1 MNQDD
6 QARADIRALIEG
18 SAASNSVVPIWHAV
32 TGLFASWAG
41 RGGTQDHQ
49 TEPLRDQ
56 NGADKMNDPRWLR
69 QVGRTFMGK
78 EFLGGTWGDPFDS
91 DERQSIDTLIESPEF
106 PGKFSAALSRVT
118 LGLAR
123 MGLEPTAWG
132 DVNKML
138 TPGILS
144 LLSLLPLAMAESRAE
159 IRRIHDWLDGLDLST
174 PSARRRAA
182 DVYDDG
188 WRHMVTRNEDLGQ
201 FITPGPV
208 AECMLAL
215 ADLKPGESV
224 YDPCCGYGELLVG
237 AARRVNVAPNPPSPD
252 SRSGPAPVT
261 GAEIDLFAHLVT
273 LCRLFLSS
281 VKPAGLEWGDALAK
295 PLPGDGSEGGFDCIV
310 AAPPWGTASNDW
322 SSRMF
327 PFPRDHVER
336 HFPFPSDHV
345 AELFLQHVMAN
356 LRPGGRAVV
365 ALPQRP
371 LFHADS
377 LPLRKALLSEYR
389 VQAVVAL
396 PAGAFEPC
404 TGTSMNL
411 VMFTRDEPR
420 DAVRFVTVSPMA
432 WETAPEDATAI
443 TESISDRQLPAGS
456 VSTGIESWFV
466 PVNELADREYELIAK
481 KSGNS
486 MLDNEIKRL
495 RTDRHFLQVKRLSE
509 IATVLDGNQYDPDD
523 DNGAGIHPLLRAADV
538 TDARIRKPSHYLPA
552 HMFDSA
558 ERFIR
563 RGDLLVPMADT
574 IGNIALVEDNGWNE
588 VMVDETIALVRP
600 YAGIIRPG
608 FLAALLRSPVYWFWL
623 SGKAAG
629 STIRSLSSSV
639 LDTLR
644 VPVPPLP
651 VQDDLLAEL
660 GERRAD
666 ALAVLHRLLSEAK
679 RNPVADWLETRLP
692 ARLAAAG
699 AADGLDAGA
708 LSELASGIL
717 AIGDTD
723 YQSCGAWL
731 RAARKAAATL
741 KGYDAVPSTSGRL
754 VILEHSLVRFHEAL
768 HAIGRSEEELFDRLR
783 SCTRG
788 MMGLAEREAGALQ
801 RAAKVDL
808 DVTPTEV
815 EAGVPC
821 EVLLRVTNDSVP
833 LRDLQVT
840 ARQPDGTV
848 ATDVAAYLAE
858 GATHEIPVAVR
869 ARDSAESHRID
880 VACRARRL
888 DAAPHEDEAVVHVL
902 VTSSRRSD
910 DPGDLGRSPYIV
922 GNPVDR
928 ADMFFGRADIM
939 DRIRRHLGGGDHA
952 NVILLEGNRRT
963 GKTSILRQLGKT
975 EALPGWIPVYCSLQ
989 ALGSMAA
996 TDVFKRLALRTGEAL
1011 WDAGIETWIPDL
1023 ERTESA
1029 KPFKIV
1035 FRSALRRAF
1044 AGGDPF
1050 ETLEIYLE
1058 AAIRAAKP
1066 RRILLMIDEFDK
1078 LREGIDRGLTGVQVP
1093 EHLRH
1098 LLQHQAGL
1106 DAILTGSRRLKKL
1119 REEYWSA
1126 LFGLGY
1132 RIDVS
1137 ALPEDHARQLV
1148 TEPVDGRLRYLPQAR
1163 DRLVN
1168 LCAGHPFLIQSLC
1181 SRVFDQAVDGGE
1193 RTITLD
1199 VLDRAVVEMVHDNE
1213 HFRTLWDYAGAER
1226 RRLILA
1232 LCHRLADHPDAVNI
1246 PLLLQRFEEYGVRVR
1261 RDQEMAD
1268 DIAELREL
1276 ELIDLD
1282 SSYRG
1287 GTYRLSIPLMARWL
1301 EMNVDF
1307 DELVVRTRTKEE
1319 QR

>member
-1 MNQDD
+1 MDD
-6 QARADIRALIEG
+6 PAKVHRDRDGDAKGRRVIPRFTGGPAPRRGGGRLPQRELGLWALLLIGRWYGCEQARLNGKVPEVLVGSDVTDDAKDAVYDLAPDSFREEVWDLWEVFLNDRQRATDQSPDAAAWGGFLDWLGTLNLVDPADRHHAAHALDG
-18 SAASNSVVPIWHAV
+18 YVRQ
-32 TGLFASWAG
+32 TAG
-41 RGGTQDHQ
+41 RDRDAGMFVTP
-49 TEPLRDQ
+49 EP
-56 NGADKMNDPRWLR
+56 
-69 QVGRTFMGK
+69 V
-78 EFLGGTWGDPFDS
+78 
-91 DERQSIDTLIESPEF
+91 
-106 PGKFSAALSRVT
+106 
-118 LGLAR
+118 
-123 MGLEPTAWG
+123 
-132 DVNKML
+132 VNLM
-138 TPGILS
+138 
-144 LLSLLPLAMAESRAE
+144 
-159 IRRIHDWLDGLDLST
+159 LDL
-174 PSARRRAA
+174 AA
-182 DVYDDG
+182 
-188 WRHMVTRNEDLGQ
+188 
-201 FITPGPV
+201 P
-208 AECMLAL
+208 A
-215 ADLKPGESV
+215 PGERV
-224 YDPCCGYGELLVG
+224 YDPCFGYGGLLVG
-237 AARRVNVAPNPPSPD
+237 AARRMQAANGAASASQRAPLAAITGFEWRHLAYPVGVC
-252 SRSGPAPVT
+252 RVVLSGAVS
-261 GAEIDLFAHLVT
+261 H
-273 LCRLFLSS
+273 RLEY
-281 VKPAGLEWGDALAK
+281 ADALKK
-295 PLPGDGSEGGFDCIV
+295 PVPDGSEAGFDCILAV
-310 AAPPWGTASNDW
+310 PPVESWQAADFEDEVDS
-322 SSRMF
+322 
-327 PFPRDHVER
+327 PF
-336 HFPFPSDHV
+336 
-345 AELFLQHVMAN
+345 LTHVMGQ

-377 LPLRKALLSEYR
+377 LPVRKALLSEYR

-420 DAVRFVTVSPMA
+420 DTVRFVTVSPMA
-432 WETAPEDATAI
+432 WEAAPEAATAI
-443 TESISDRQLPAGS
+443 TEYISDRTAPAGS
-456 VSTGIESWFV
+456 VSTGVGSWSV

-481 KSGNS
+481 KSGNA

-495 RTDRHFLQVKRLSE
+495 RTDHHFLQVKRLSE

-523 DNGAGIHPLLRAADV
+523 DNRAGIHPLLRAADV

-717 AIGDTD
+717 AIADTD
-723 YQSCGAWL
+723 YRSCGAWL

-768 HAIGRSEEELFDRLR
+768 HAIGRSEEDMFNRLR

-788 MMGLAEREAGALQ
+788 MMELAEREAGALQ
-801 RAAKVDL
+801 QAAKVDV

-840 ARQPDGTV
+840 AGQPDGTV

-858 GATHEIPVAVR
+858 GATHKMPVAVR

-880 VACRARRL
+880 VALRARRL

-902 VTSSRRSD
+902 VTSSGRSD
-910 DPGDLGRSPYIV
+910 DRGDLGRSPYIV
-922 GNPVDR
+922 GSPVDR

-939 DRIRRHLGGGDHA
+939 DRIRRHLGGDHHA

-996 TDVFKRLALRTGEAL
+996 NDVFRRLALRTGETL

-1023 ERTESA
+1023 ERTEAA

-1106 DAILTGSRRLKKL
+1106 GAILTGSRRLKKL

-1132 RIDVS
+1132 RIGVS

-1199 VLDRAVVEMVHDNE
+1199 VLDRAVAEMVHDNE
-1213 HFRTLWDYAGAER
+1213 HFRTLWDYAGTER
-1226 RRLILA
+1226 RRLILE

-1246 PLLLQRFEEYGVRVR
+1246 PLLLQQFEEYGVRVR

-1301 EMNVDF
+1301 AMNVDF